1 MKKYYI
7 YESIKPL
14 TLVRETYVKKDAKRY
29 EKQGF
34 IVRSRTK
41 PIKTNA
47 KANIN
52 IARWIKED

>member
-1 MKKYYI
+1 LKKYYI

-14 TLVRETYVKKDAKRY
+14 TLLRETYVKKDA
-29 EKQGF
+29 EKYRKKGF

-47 KANIN
+47 KENI
-52 IARWIKED
+52 

>member
-52 IARWIKED
+52 IAR